1 MLFSALSHHLSNIE
15 ATTKRLEMT
24 TLLAAVYKELDPEEI
39 QPISYLLLGSLLPSF
54 ETKEFQIS
62 TKMVIRALVRLGEVD
77 EKNIVDKYNT
87 LGDLGTVAQ
96 SVVQE
101 FRSASVQKLSTL
113 EVYSKLEE
121 IANFAGSGSQ
131 EKKLVAI
138 IELLSQLDAL
148 SARYVTRIILGKLRL
163 GFSDMTIID
172 ALSWVL
178 KGDKSLHSL
187 IEDAFQKRAD
197 IGYIAKMVLTKGIE
211 SLDSVK
217 VKVGTPVIPALC
229 QRLNSAEEIIEK
241 MGEVYA
247 EPKYDGTRVQLHY
260 KREQLLKTFTRN
272 LEESSPMFPE
282 LAQAVK
288 TLDCESCILDAE
300 AVGYDPKTGK
310 LMLFQQTMHRKRKH
324 GIEELSKD
332 IPLRFFVFDILEKDG
347 ESLIQM
353 PLSQRKAVLK
363 KVFKDNEHFVHS
375 PFIETNDATTLHE
388 YHVDQL
394 AKGLEG
400 VVIKK
405 TTSVYQSG
413 RKGYSWVKIK
423 EAEGTR
429 GKLSDTVD
437 AIVMGYFHAKG
448 ARTDFGVGSLLL
460 GILNEKQEIV
470 TVSKV
475 GSGLSEEVAKEI
487 MLKTKELKVKEMPKT
502 YQVIKNLIPDVWI
515 TPEIVIEVAADE
527 ITISQVH
534 TAGLALRFPRF
545 VKFRD
550 DKGWADATTLK
561 ELKTI
566 VVS

>member
-1 MLFSALSHHLSNIE
+1 
-15 ATTKRLEMT
+15 
-24 TLLAAVYKELDPEEI
+24 
-39 QPISYLLLGSLLPSF
+39 
-54 ETKEFQIS
+54 
-62 TKMVIRALVRLGEVD
+62 
-77 EKNIVDKYNT
+77 
-87 LGDLGTVAQ
+87 
-96 SVVQE
+96 
-101 FRSASVQKLSTL
+101 
-113 EVYSKLEE
+113 
-121 IANFAGSGSQ
+121 
-131 EKKLVAI
+131 
-138 IELLSQLDAL
+138 
-148 SARYVTRIILGKLRL
+148 
-163 GFSDMTIID
+163 
-172 ALSWVL
+172 
-178 KGDKSLHSL
+178 
-187 IEDAFQKRAD
+187 
-197 IGYIAKMVLTKGIE
+197 
-211 SLDSVK
+211 LDSVK

-260 KREQLLKTFTRN
+260 KQLSVVSSQLSDGKSDALLKTFTRN
-272 LEESSPMFPE
+272 LEESSLMFPE
-282 LAQAVK
+282 LAEAVK
-288 TLDCESCILDAE
+288 TLRCESCILDAE

-310 LMLFQQTMHRKRKH
+310 LMLFQQTMQRKRKH

-363 KVFKDNEHFVHS
+363 KVFKDNEYFVHS
-375 PFIETNDATTLHE
+375 PFLETEDSTVLHE
-388 YHVDQL
+388 YHVEQL
-394 AKGLEG
+394 ALGLEG

-460 GILNEKQEIV
+460 GILNE
-470 TVSKV
+470 
-475 GSGLSEEVAKEI
+475 EVAKEI
-487 MLKTKELKVKEMPKT
+487 MLKTKELKVKDMPKT